1 MDVLTVR
8 LPWDNWTPCLS
19 VLLDIRNALDGQ
31 QLTVDEAGKYIV
43 FGTYTSSSV
52 EARLVDD
59 NQAHELLHRNGH
71 IFSCKML
78 WSREPHARRTIS
90 K

>member
-31 QLTVDEAGKYIV
+31 QLTVDEAGKTIV
-43 FGTYTSSSV
+43 LGTYASSRV
-52 EARLVDD
+52 GAR
-59 NQAHELLHRNGH
+59 
-71 IFSCKML
+71 
-78 WSREPHARRTIS
+78 
-90 K
+90 